1 MVVNI
6 KKAKGTKKCVI
17 IRKLKF
23 ENYKSSLEVTQIK
36 NKINHIE
43 QNKINIDSPKKNH
56 KEFIRNNKSILKA
69 QQRFKTDRHIFFT
82 EEIIKIAF

>member
-6 KKAKGTKKCVI
+6 KKAKGAKKCVI

-43 QNKINIDSPKKNH
+43 
-56 KEFIRNNKSILKA
+56 
-69 QQRFKTDRHIFFT
+69 
-82 EEIIKIAF
+82 